1 MKRENL
7 NKTYTKLMAASGGT
21 LVRIACIATLALSV
35 THQLAT
41 CQTPASP
48 STPTPIPPTFA
59 DVAYGPE
66 PQQVLD
72 FWQAKSSKPTP
83 LIFSIHGGG
92 WRKGEKEAL
101 GRDQGFVQRGVS
113 VVHITYRFTPANP
126 LPTPVMDAARALQF
140 VRSKAEEWNIDPNR
154 VIVTGFSA
162 GGCSALWLAT
172 HEDLANPNSSD
183 PVERQSTRV
192 SGAFVAGA
200 QTTIEPDLVRNWV
213 GEAAFNHPMICNA
226 GGFKSN
232 DELLKAIAENP
243 ETARL
248 YREFSPINHLTADD
262 PPILLEYS
270 ALAPEKQGDI
280 HGAAFGV
287 EFKKQAD
294 AVGVSQC
301 WLKVDKDEKFTG
313 YPGGAPKFIQMVF
326 SSNGSAPAA
335 SSSAAPA
342 GDSSSAAP
350 ASAAGTAPRAA
361 TPVPK
366 TENQNWMPQHDANV
380 TRARQGN
387 IDVLF
392 FGDSITK
399 CWLRD
404 GADVWKTRFVPMK
417 AENFGISGDCTQH
430 VLWRVQNGELENIHP
445 KVIVLM
451 IGTNNIGG
459 QDSPADIAQAV
470 GAIVGEIRQRLPET
484 RVLVLGILP
493 TQELATHPRRE
504 KIRATNKIISKLQDG
519 DHVTYLDI
527 GDKLLQPDGNFSVE
541 ITKDFCHLTPKG
553 YEVFADAIQ
562 PTIESMLSKV

>member
-1 MKRENL
+1 MKPNNL
-7 NKTYTKLMAASGGT
+7 NETSTKPMAVSGGT
-21 LVRIACIATLALSV
+21 LGRIACIATLALAA

-41 CQTPASP
+41 CQTPAPP
-48 STPTPIPPTFA
+48 STLTPIPPTFA

-72 FWQAKSSKPTP
+72 FWQAKSAKPTP

-92 WRKGEKEAL
+92 WLKGEKEAL
-101 GRDQGFVQRGVS
+101 RRDQGFVQRGIS

-126 LPTPVMDAARALQF
+126 LPAPVMDAARALQF

-200 QTTIEPDLVRNWV
+200 QSTIEPDLVRNWV

-262 PPILLEYS
+262 PPILLEYG

-294 AVGVSQC
+294 AVGVSLC

-313 YPGGAPKFIQMVF
+313 YPGGAPKFVQMVF

-335 SSSAAPA
+335 SSSAKP

-350 ASAAGTAPRAA
+350 APAAGTAPRAA

-399 CWLRD
+399 GWVRD
-404 GADVWKTRFVPMK
+404 GLDVWKARFVPMK

-430 VLWRVQNGELENIHP
+430 VLWRIQNGELENIQP
-445 KVIVLM
+445 KVVVLL
-451 IGTNNIGG
+451 IGTNNISSH
-459 QDSPADIAQAV
+459 DTPEDIAKAV
-470 GAIVGEIRQRLPET
+470 GAIVGEIRHRSPKT
-484 RVLVLGILP
+484 RILLLGIL
-493 TQELATHPRRE
+493 TRRELATHPDRE
-504 KIRATNKIISKLQDG
+504 IVRANNRLLSQLQDG
-519 DHVTYLDI
+519 DHVVYLDL
-527 GDKLLQPDGNFSVE
+527 GDKLLQPDGNMSVE
-541 ITKDFCHLTPKG
+541 ISKDFVHLTPKG
-553 YEVFADAIQ
+553 YEIFADAIQ
-562 PTIESMLSKV
+562 PTIQSLLSKP

>member
-1 MKRENL
+1 MKPKNL
-7 NKTYTKLMAASGGT
+7 NKTSMKSNFTSGGT
-21 LVRIACIATLALSV
+21 LVRIACMATLALAV
-35 THQLAT
+35 TRQPAS
-41 CQTPASP
+41 CQTPTP
-48 STPTPIPPTFA
+48 TSTPTPIPPTFA
-59 DVAYGPE
+59 DVAYGPR

-72 FWQAKSSKPTP
+72 FWQAKSAKPTP

-92 WRKGEKEAL
+92 WLKGTKDAL
-101 GRDQGFVQRGVS
+101 GRDQGFVQRGIS

-126 LPTPVMDAARALQF
+126 LPAPVMDAARALQF
-140 VRSKAEEWNIDPNR
+140 VRSKATEWNIDPNQ

-172 HEDLANPNSSD
+172 HEDLAKPNSSD

-192 SGAFVAGA
+192 SGAFVGGA
-200 QTTIEPDLVRNWV
+200 QSTIEPDLVRNWV
-213 GEAAFNHPMICNA
+213 GEAAFKHPMICNA
-226 GGFKSN
+226 GGFKNN

-262 PPILLEYS
+262 PPILLEYG

-313 YPGGAPKFIQMVF
+313 YPGGAPKFAQMVF

-335 SSSAAPA
+335 SSSAKP

-350 ASAAGTAPRAA
+350 APAAGTAPRAA

-399 CWLRD
+399 GWVRD
-404 GADVWKTRFVPMK
+404 GLDVWKARFVPMK

-430 VLWRVQNGELENIHP
+430 VLWRIQNGELENIQP
-445 KVIVLM
+445 KVVVLL
-451 IGTNNIGG
+451 IGTNNISSH
-459 QDSPADIAQAV
+459 DTPEDIAQAV
-470 GAIVGEIRQRLPET
+470 GAIVGEIRNRSPKT
-484 RVLVLGILP
+484 RILLLGILP
-493 TQELATHPRRE
+493 RRELATHPDRE
-504 KIRATNKIISKLQDG
+504 IVRANNRLLSQLQDG
-519 DHVTYLDI
+519 DHVVYLDL
-527 GDKLLQPDGNFSVE
+527 GDKLLQPDGNMSVE
-541 ITKDFCHLTPKG
+541 ISKDFVHLTPKG
-553 YEVFADAIQ
+553 YEIFADAIQ
-562 PTIESMLSKV
+562 PTIQSLLSKP

>member
-1 MKRENL
+1 
-7 NKTYTKLMAASGGT
+7 
-21 LVRIACIATLALSV
+21 
-35 THQLAT
+35 
-41 CQTPASP
+41 
-48 STPTPIPPTFA
+48 
-59 DVAYGPE
+59 
-66 PQQVLD
+66 
-72 FWQAKSSKPTP
+72 
-83 LIFSIHGGG
+83 
-92 WRKGEKEAL
+92 
-101 GRDQGFVQRGVS
+101 
-113 VVHITYRFTPANP
+113 
-126 LPTPVMDAARALQF
+126 
-140 VRSKAEEWNIDPNR
+140 
-154 VIVTGFSA
+154 
-162 GGCSALWLAT
+162 
-172 HEDLANPNSSD
+172 
-183 PVERQSTRV
+183 VERQSTRV

-200 QTTIEPDLVRNWV
+200 QSTIEPDLVRNWV

-262 PPILLEYS
+262 PPILLEYG

-313 YPGGAPKFIQMVF
+313 YPGGAPKFVQMVF

-335 SSSAAPA
+335 SSSAKP
-342 GDSSSAAP
+342 GDSSSTAP
-350 ASAAGTAPRAA
+350 APAAGTAPRAA

-399 CWLRD
+399 CWVRD
-404 GADVWKTRFVPMK
+404 GLDVWKSRFVPMK

-553 YEVFADAIQ
+553 YEIFADAIQ
-562 PTIESMLSKV
+562 PTIQSLLSKS